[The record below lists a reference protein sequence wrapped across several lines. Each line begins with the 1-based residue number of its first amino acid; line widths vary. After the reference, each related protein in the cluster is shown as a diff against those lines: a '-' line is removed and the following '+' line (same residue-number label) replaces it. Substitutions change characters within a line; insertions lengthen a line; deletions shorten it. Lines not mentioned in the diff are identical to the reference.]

1 MDYVSSLAANSM
13 QSADDTHLMD
23 HPDSTEEIPILDIAP
38 VLSGGAEGLA
48 TVARELRRITETIG
62 FFYLK
67 GHGVPQD
74 LVGRVFAQSRRF
86 HFCLPM

>member
-1 MDYVSSLAANSM
+1 MDDIASPAAINA
-13 QSADDTHLMD
+13 QSADETYLMD

-38 VLSGGAEGLA
+38 ALSGGKDGLA
-48 TVARELRRITETIG
+48 SVARELRRITETIG

-74 LVGRVFAQSRRF
+74 LVNPCSRSLDGF
-86 HFCLPM
+86 IPCLRM